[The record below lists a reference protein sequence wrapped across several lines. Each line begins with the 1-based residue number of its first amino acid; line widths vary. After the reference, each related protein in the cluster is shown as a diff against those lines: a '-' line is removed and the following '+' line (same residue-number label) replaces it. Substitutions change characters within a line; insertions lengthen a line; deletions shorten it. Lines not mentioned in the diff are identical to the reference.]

1 MSALANGR
9 VVVLGG
15 GVAGLASAYYLA
27 RSGRPVTVVERGPRT
42 GGLCGSFEQDGFT
55 LDYGPHKLYSVL
67 PGILD
72 EIRRLLGDELLEHRK
87 RNRVR
92 LLGRYLDYPLRL
104 GNLLPLL
111 GPVRAAKLGLTYAQ
125 AIAGGLL
132 GRKEPRTYEEY
143 VVQRFGRGV
152 YELVFAPLAWK
163 VWGDPGLLAAEL
175 AQARI
180 PAGGAADL
188 ILRLL
193 KLKAN
198 TADVDAPFFY
208 YPRGGF
214 GRFPARLEEEIRKLG
229 GEVLTQAEPVALRR
243 DGARVTAVDVR
254 MNGETR
260 TIPSDLLVS
269 SVPLTTL
276 ARILF
281 PEDPSVDED
290 ARALRF
296 RSLILVYLF
305 LRRPR
310 VTQDHWLFFPERQF
324 PFSRVFEQKAM
335 SETMGPP
342 DRTAVCCDFTCDEG
356 DAVWTMDDAG
366 LVKQCGEAIQAADL
380 ARADDIEGGF
390 TRRFSAFYPMYTVD
404 YRQRLGKVYD
414 RLWAAENLLLTGRIG
429 MFNYNNSD
437 HCLDMGR
444 FIAEEVERGRAP
456 RDIWSDLERRV
467 RAYRIVD

>member
-1 MSALANGR
+1 MTASANGR

-15 GVAGLASAYYLA
+15 GVAGLAAAYYLA
-27 RSGRPVTVVERGPRT
+27 RNGRPVTVVERAPRT
-42 GGLCGSFEQDGFT
+42 GGLCASFEHEDFT

-111 GPVRAAKLGLTYAQ
+111 GPVRAARLGLAYAQ
-125 AIAGGLL
+125 AMAGGLFR
-132 GRKEPRTYEEY
+132 GEPATYEDY
-143 VVQRFGRGV
+143 VVRRFGRGV

-163 VWGDPGLLAAEL
+163 VWGDPRLLAAEL

-208 YPRGGF
+208 YPRAGF
-214 GRFPARLEEEIRKLG
+214 GRFPARLEEEVRRHG
-229 GEVLTQAEPVALRR
+229 GEILTSTDPVGLVR
-243 DGARVTAVDVR
+243 DGTRVTAVEAR
-254 MNGETR
+254 TNGQTR
-260 TIPSDLLVS
+260 TIPADLLVS

-276 ARILF
+276 AGLLF
-281 PEDPSVDED
+281 PQDPTLAED

-310 VTQDHWLFFPERQF
+310 VTQDHWLFFPEREF

-335 SETMGPP
+335 SEAMGPS

-356 DAVWTMDDAG
+356 DPVWSTDDAG
-366 LVKQCGEAIQAADL
+366 LVKRCGEAIQAAGL
-380 ARADDIEGGF
+380 VRADEIEGGF
-390 TRRFSAFYPMYTVD
+390 TRRFASFYPMYTVD
-404 YRQRLGKVYD
+404 YRQRLGKVYE
-414 RLWAAENLLLTGRIG
+414 RLWAADNLLLTGRIG